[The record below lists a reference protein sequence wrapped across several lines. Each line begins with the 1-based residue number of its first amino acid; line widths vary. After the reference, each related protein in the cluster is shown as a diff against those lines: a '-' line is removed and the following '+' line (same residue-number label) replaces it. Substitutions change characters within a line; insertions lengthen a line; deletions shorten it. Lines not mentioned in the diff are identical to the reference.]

1 MQTSKINFQQVRGF
15 SDSITVTFNFI
26 KQEFKPL
33 ITAFAVIVLPWI
45 FVDLFVKSYV
55 LRDVL
60 NIMTPEAPENPFA
73 NLSATLVSYLS
84 SMVVF
89 YWVFL
94 YVITYLRIYC
104 DKFRAQD
111 ESRITVG
118 EIWHK
123 MMPNIGRML
132 LWGFLY
138 VLAVLLGTVCLI
150 IPGIYLGVAFIFSTY
165 FLIIRD
171 CSVTASMSASMNLIR
186 GQWWNVFG
194 YIIVLQ
200 LIVGGLSYIFSI
212 PYMVLTFKSLF
223 TQQVPGIYEM
233 TFGLLLA
240 NLGQFFLY
248 IISLVG
254 IGVRFFSLL
263 EQEEHI
269 TLLGKI
275 EQLGTNEQSVQSEET
290 L

>member
-1 MQTSKINFQQVRGF
+1 MQISRINFQQVRGF

-60 NIMTPEAPENPFA
+60 NIMAPEPSGNPFA
-73 NLSATLVSYLS
+73 NLSATLASYLS
-84 SMVVF
+84 SLIVF

-94 YVITYLRIYC
+94 YVMTYLRIYS

-111 ESRITVG
+111 EARITVG
-118 EIWHK
+118 ELWHN
-123 MMPNIGRML
+123 MIPDIGRML
-132 LWGFLY
+132 LWGIVY
-138 VLAVLLGTVCLI
+138 VLAVILGTICLI
-150 IPGIYLGVAFIFSTY
+150 VPGIYLGVAWIFSSY
-165 FLIIRD
+165 FLIIRKY
-171 CSVTASMSASMNLIR
+171 SVSASMGASMELIR

-194 YIIVLQ
+194 YLIVLQ
-200 LIVGGLSYIFSI
+200 LIVGGLSYVFSI

-223 TQQVPGIYEM
+223 TQQMPGVYEM

-254 IGVRFFSLL
+254 VGVRFFGLL
-263 EQEEHI
+263 EQKEHT
-269 TLLGKI
+269 TLLSKI
-275 EQLGTNEQSVQSEET
+275 EQLGSNEQSMPGEET

>member
-1 MQTSKINFQQVRGF
+1 MQTSRINFQQVRGF

-60 NIMTPEAPENPFA
+60 NIMAPEPSGNPFA
-73 NLSATLVSYLS
+73 NLSATLASYLS
-84 SMVVF
+84 SLIVF

-94 YVITYLRIYC
+94 YVMTYLRIYS

-111 ESRITVG
+111 EARITVG
-118 EIWHK
+118 EIWHN
-123 MMPNIGRML
+123 MIPDIGRML
-132 LWGFLY
+132 LWGIVY
-138 VLAVLLGTVCLI
+138 VLAVILGTICLI
-150 IPGIYLGVAFIFSTY
+150 VPGIYLGVAWIFSSY
-165 FLIIRD
+165 FLIIRKY
-171 CSVTASMSASMNLIR
+171 SVSASMGASMELIR

-194 YIIVLQ
+194 YLIVLQ
-200 LIVGGLSYIFSI
+200 LIVGGLSYVFSI

-223 TQQVPGIYEM
+223 TQQMPGVYEM

-254 IGVRFFSLL
+254 VGVRFFGLL
-263 EQEEHI
+263 EQKEHT
-269 TLLGKI
+269 TLLSKI
-275 EQLGTNEQSVQSEET
+275 EQLGSNEQSMPGEET

>member
-1 MQTSKINFQQVRGF
+1 MQTSRINFQQVRGF

-60 NIMTPEAPENPFA
+60 KIMAPEPSGNPFA
-73 NLSATLVSYLS
+73 NLSATLASYLS
-84 SMVVF
+84 SLIVF

-94 YVITYLRIYC
+94 YVMTYLRIYS

-111 ESRITVG
+111 EARITVG
-118 EIWHK
+118 EIWHN
-123 MMPNIGRML
+123 MIPDIGRML
-132 LWGFLY
+132 LWGIVY
-138 VLAVLLGTVCLI
+138 VLAVILGTICLI
-150 IPGIYLGVAFIFSTY
+150 VPGIYLGVAWIFSSY
-165 FLIIRD
+165 FLIIRKY
-171 CSVTASMSASMNLIR
+171 SVSASMGASMELIR

-194 YIIVLQ
+194 YLIVLQ
-200 LIVGGLSYIFSI
+200 LIVGGLSYVFSI

-223 TQQVPGIYEM
+223 TQQMPGVYEM

-254 IGVRFFSLL
+254 VGVRFFGLL
-263 EQEEHI
+263 EQKEHT
-269 TLLGKI
+269 TLLSKI
-275 EQLGTNEQSVQSEET
+275 EQLGSNEQSMPGEET